1 MINKSLSKEE
11 IKKLLFESEVI
22 GQGTYGLIVK
32 YDEDTL
38 LKIYYKNI
46 FHTFYSKNIEKLDGE
61 INSRIE
67 TENEMIQMGLICK
80 TRLEDMISRIQQ
92 LENTKSRGLI
102 KGIAMY
108 KECMIG
114 VFLERYK
121 NYDTLTNVFS
131 DLQKADQ
138 KRVLDVTASL
148 LVDLYKNGVAPL
160 DIKEDNVMVRKK
172 DLDVKL
178 IDLDGNETR
187 YEDKKYLDEF
197 PYIKKDVI
205 NLFEKMKDRLEKI
218 NVQER

>member
-1 MINKSLSKEE
+1 MINKSFSKEE

-22 GQGTYGLIVK
+22 GHGTYGLIVK

-38 LKIYYKNI
+38 LKIYYKDI
-46 FHTFYSKNIEKLDGE
+46 FDTFYLKNIE
-61 INSRIE
+61 I
-67 TENEMIQMGLICK
+67 ENEMIQMGLKCK
-80 TRLEDMISRIQQ
+80 TRLKDMISRIQQ

-138 KRVLDVTASL
+138 KRVLDVTANL
-148 LVDLYKNGVAPL
+148 LVDLYKNGVVPV

-172 DLDVKL
+172 DLDIKL
-178 IDLDGNETR
+178 IDLDDNETR
-187 YEDKKYLDEF
+187 YEDKKYLYEHS
-197 PYIKKDVI
+197 YIKKDVI
-205 NLFEKMKDRLEKI
+205 NSFEKMKDRLEKI
-218 NVQER
+218 NVPER